1 MAEGVPDQQQVTQEA
16 AEERTAAAAEEGP
29 DRDQLTAAAETDS
42 RRIQWRRYSSLS
54 LVWHNCESS

>member
-1 MAEGVPDQQQVTQEA
+1 MPPTGVRNQLLMAEGVPDQQQVTQEA

-42 RRIQWRRYSSLS
+42 RRIQ
-54 LVWHNCESS
+54 